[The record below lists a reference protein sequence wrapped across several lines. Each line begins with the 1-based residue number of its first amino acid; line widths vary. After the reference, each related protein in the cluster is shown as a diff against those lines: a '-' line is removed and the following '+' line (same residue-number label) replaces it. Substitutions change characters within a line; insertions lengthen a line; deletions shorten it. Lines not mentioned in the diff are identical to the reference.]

1 MKTLY
6 LRAELMEN
14 YRCHKN
20 ILKFASD
27 MFYNSCVKPS
37 GVTAHIKVPHG
48 FLYPLVFVCTG
59 FDQIKGYTQ
68 NVNERE
74 ADILMRMISE
84 HATRD
89 GVDAACV
96 MSSSRS
102 QVHSQ
107 SCIILPVDS
116 ILYMYIHTLTSCV
129 FLAGYTSS
137 TKKEAV

>member
-1 MKTLY
+1 
-6 LRAELMEN
+6 MEN
-14 YRCHKN
+14 YSCHKN

-48 FLYPLVFVCTG
+48 FLYPLVFMCTS

-68 NVNERE
+68 TVNEKE

-107 SCIILPVDS
+107 LRIILLVDS
-116 ILYMYIHTLTSCV
+116 ILYIPTLTSCV

-137 TKKEAV
+137 TKREAV